1 MWWMGEEGWG
11 SRDEVWGRRGEGGR
25 VRDSG
30 EKGWGI
36 REDRWGRRVKGDPIS
51 LLRYVQ
57 TRWDFCDIFIS
68 SKDIRNFRFSN
79 YLTVHDCLI
88 SNFLK
93 ITVLNVEIL
102 LNPNLLECVE
112 YFLPLTSYCRNQ
124 LHFLTVCITVQGFFG
139 LKTDFFVLKKICKSF
154 LFVFPA
160 ESWDSKLSCFISF
173 VNIGTIITVQ
183 QQVSEKNV
191 RKPTHRSERV
201 NGQMI

>member
-1 MWWMGEEGWG
+1 M
-11 SRDEVWGRRGEGGR
+11 
-25 VRDSG
+25 
-30 EKGWGI
+30 
-36 REDRWGRRVKGDPIS
+36 
-51 LLRYVQ
+51 
-57 TRWDFCDIFIS
+57 
-68 SKDIRNFRFSN
+68 
-79 YLTVHDCLI
+79 HDCLI

-139 LKTDFFVLKKICKSF
+139 LKTDFFVFKKINHFCF
-154 LFVFPA
+154 FPA
-160 ESWDSKLSCFISF
+160 ESLDSKHSCFISF